1 MQSIIVY
8 IDNADW
14 ALRQLAPMA
23 CSEGAVPLRCVLV
36 ACPPRLSQRIGKW
49 TSHAARESWRE
60 RWSGELF
67 RRVEPMLLK
76 RGHCV
81 VRVVA
86 KTPLTTLTTQLV
98 REHAAVHVLD
108 ARRPKFGETLPPV
121 TPEQAAQLAQ
131 SPQGRWEIP
140 AAVIGLG
147 AALTLAAE

>member
-8 IDNADW
+8 VDNAEW
-14 ALRQLAPMA
+14 ALHELAAMA
-23 CSEGAVPLRCVLV
+23 CGEGAVTLRWVLV

-67 RRVEPMLLK
+67 KRIEPALLK
-76 RGHCV
+76 RGHRV
-81 VRVVA
+81 VRVIA
-86 KTPLTTLTTQLV
+86 KGPLTKVTAQLLH
-98 REHAAVHVLD
+98 EHAAVHVLD
-108 ARRPKFGETLPPV
+108 ARRPKFGEALQPV
-121 TPEQAAQLAQ
+121 TPEQAAQA
-131 SPQGRWEIP
+131 PERRWELP